1 MDGAVK
7 VGIDDFLQHVTGKI
21 TRAELRKTGDKIRK
35 GEHLLT
41 LIQKGKQL
49 NIYSP
54 VSGTIKEKNR
64 SLSEEPSLINTSPYK
79 EGWVYIIEPKN
90 WPVEIQFLSMAEK
103 FKTELKKEFQRL
115 KDFLVSALKV
125 YEPEYAMILQ
135 DGGALK
141 DNILGEFGP
150 EVWDDFQTK
159 FIDTAMH

>member
-1 MDGAVK
+1 
-7 VGIDDFLQHVTGKI
+7 
-21 TRAELRKTGDKIRK
+21 
-35 GEHLLT
+35 
-41 LIQKGKQL
+41 
-49 NIYSP
+49 
-54 VSGTIKEKNR
+54 
-64 SLSEEPSLINTSPYK
+64 
-79 EGWVYIIEPKN
+79 
-90 WPVEIQFLSMAEK
+90 MAEK
-103 FKTELKKEFQRL
+103 YKTELKKEFQRL